1 MYDILLSSEGKI
13 FVSFNDIYSRG
24 TARRISKVDQIGLK
38 YIVVFCKAKGNQT
51 ICDASFLYL
60 NISDRSRGRDLCCV
74 FAAEVSP
81 TT

>member
-13 FVSFNDIYSRG
+13 FVSFNDIYRSG

-38 YIVVFCKAKGNQT
+38 YIKAKSNQT
-51 ICDASFLYL
+51 TCDDSFLYL

-81 TT
+81 TS